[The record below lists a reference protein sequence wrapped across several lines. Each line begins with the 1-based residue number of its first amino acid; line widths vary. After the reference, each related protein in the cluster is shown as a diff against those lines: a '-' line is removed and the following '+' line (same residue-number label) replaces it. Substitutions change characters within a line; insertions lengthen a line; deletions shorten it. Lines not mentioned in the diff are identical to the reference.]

1 MNKFATKIE
10 LGYDAW
16 MKEIDHFLAKRIGLT
31 QNDLADWLSYDTW
44 ESGASVQDG
53 LRECL
58 LSQDM
63 FSDDD
68 IEHVCG

>member
-1 MNKFATKIE
+1 MNKFASKIE

-16 MKEIDHFLAKRIGLT
+16 MNEIDRYLAKRIGLS

-58 LSQDM
+58 LAQDM
-63 FSDDD
+63 FSDTD
-68 IEHVCG
+68 IENVCR